1 MKNIDV
7 LIAELKEIPEFRN
20 FFSPQPI
27 EDLVESYKAFGQL
40 VPIHVSEDLEIING
54 YQMVDAIK
62 MAGGTTVIAQIIG
75 GKPHIH
81 LRITLNLYRQKTAED
96 EIRVIR
102 EIFKIFPKRQGQ
114 RCDNE
119 EPYDRAIK
127 ISSSLNGKWKNDVI
141 LNKLEYILNNDL
153 ENDVLSR
160 GIIGKGW
167 KVDTCHDFLKE
178 KMNVDVEKQYGFTH
192 KLMDGTYSV
201 AEVNKF
207 IDQRLALDTKHQYTF
222 VIPEKANFY
231 HMDCVKLAEMATY
244 ASKVGLIFTSIPY
257 WDLRTYK
264 EGLERELGHHDV
276 VVTQR
281 NVPKRTYKE
290 GLERELGQEETK
302 EEYAANVAAI
312 FDKLVPIHKD
322 SANVVINVGETYKD
336 GVAQG
341 IPFLIRD
348 YISTNTSLIYKDTL
362 IWSKKNPRPQGEKVK
377 RPVNSIEYL
386 LWFVVDPVKA
396 KYTMLTFPVQGKEAR
411 INGGCKDVAS
421 NGKVSKKSK
430 SITKDYGKLM
440 SHIYE
445 QDVENIIIT
454 SVGKNHDIFKISE
467 EGHPAPMSPMLPVT
481 LILMLSDENDL
492 VCDPFGGS
500 NVVGKCA
507 LLLNRRYLGAELS
520 KEYYNIG
527 CEMLLLGNQN
537 FDREGLNQI
546 NDTVNLNCENG
557 EKQGEYQKAA

>member
-1 MKNIDV
+1 MKNIEV
-7 LIAELKEIPEFRN
+7 LITELVEIPEFRN

-27 EDLVESYKAFGQL
+27 EDLVESYKTIGQL
-40 VPIHVSEDLEIING
+40 VPIHISPKKEIING
-54 YQMVDAIK
+54 HRMVDAIK
-62 MAGGTTVIAQIIG
+62 MAGGTTVLAQIIDG
-75 GKPHIH
+75 EPTLHM
-81 LRITLNLYRQKTAED
+81 RITLNLYRQKTTED

-102 EIFKIFPKRQGQ
+102 ETFKIFTKRQGK
-114 RCDNE
+114 RIEGE
-119 EPYDRAIK
+119 EPYDRAKK
-127 ISSSLNGKWKNDVI
+127 ISNSLNGKWKNDVI
-141 LNKLEYILNNDL
+141 QNKLEYILNNDL
-153 ENDVLSR
+153 ENDVLSK
-160 GIIGKGW
+160 GIVEKGW

-192 KLMDGTYSV
+192 KLIDGTLTI

-207 IDQRLALDTKHQYTF
+207 IDQRMALDSKHKYTF

-231 HMDCVKLAEMATY
+231 NMDCVKLAEMATY
-244 ASKVGLIFTSIPY
+244 TSKVGLLATSIPF

-264 EGLERELGHHDV
+264 EGE
-276 VVTQR
+276 
-281 NVPKRTYKE
+281 
-290 GLERELGQEETK
+290 ERELGQEETK
-302 EEYAANVAAI
+302 EEYAANIAAI
-312 FDKLVPIHKD
+312 FNRLCPILKE
-322 SANVVINVGETYKD
+322 SGNVIINVGETYRE

-348 YISTNTSLIYKDTL
+348 YISKNTSLIYKDTL

-396 KYTMLTFPVQGKEAR
+396 KYITLTFPVQGKEAR
-411 INGGCKDVAS
+411 ITGGCKDVAS
-421 NGKVSKKSK
+421 NGKVAKKSK
-430 SITKDYGKLM
+430 SISKDYGKLM

-454 SVGKNHDIFKISE
+454 SIGKNHDIFKISE

-481 LILMLSDENDL
+481 LTLMLSDEHDL

-507 LLLNRRYLGAELS
+507 LLLNRRYLGSELS
-520 KEYYNIG
+520 KEYFNIG

-537 FDREGLNQI
+537 YNREELDQVNDLVYI
-546 NDTVNLNCENG
+546 NHENG
-557 EKQGEYQKAA
+557 ELCTEYQRAA

>member
-1 MKNIDV
+1 MKNLNV
-7 LIAELKEIPEFRN
+7 LISELKEIPEFRD
-20 FFSPQPI
+20 FFCPQPI
-27 EDLVESYKAFGQL
+27 EDLVESYKTFGQL

-62 MAGGTTVIAQIIG
+62 MAGGTTVMAQIID
-75 GKPHIH
+75 GKPDIH
-81 LRITLNLYRQKTAED
+81 LRITLNLYRQKTTED
-96 EIRVIR
+96 QIRVIR
-102 EIFKIFPKRQGQ
+102 EVFKIFPKRQGQ
-114 RCDNE
+114 RCADE
-119 EPYDRAIK
+119 ETYDRARK
-127 ISSSLNGKWKNDVI
+127 ISNSLNGKWKNDVI

-153 ENDVLSR
+153 DNDVLSK
-160 GIIGKGW
+160 GIVGKGW

-192 KLMDGTYSV
+192 KLMDGTYTV

-231 HMDCVKLAEMATY
+231 NMDCVKLAEMATY
-244 ASKVGLIFTSIPY
+244 ASKVGLVYTSIPY
-257 WDLRTYK
+257 WALRTYK
-264 EGLERELGHHDV
+264 EG
-276 VVTQR
+276 Q
-281 NVPKRTYKE
+281 
-290 GLERELGQEETK
+290 ERELGQEETK
-302 EEYAANVAAI
+302 EEYAANIAAI
-312 FDKLVPIHKD
+312 FAKLVPILKE
-322 SANVVINVGETYKD
+322 SANVVINVGETYRD

-341 IPFLIRD
+341 IPFLIKD
-348 YISTNTSLIYKDTL
+348 YISKHTSLIYKDTL

-396 KYTMLTFPVQGKEAR
+396 KYITLTFPVDGKKAEVT
-411 INGGCKDVAS
+411 GGSKDVAS

-430 SITKDYGKLM
+430 SISKDYGKLM
-440 SHIYE
+440 SHLYE
-445 QDVENIIIT
+445 QEIENIIVT

-527 CEMLLLGNQN
+527 CEMLQLGNQN
-537 FDREGLNQI
+537 YDREGLDQI
-546 NDTVNLNCENG
+546 NDMVYINHEND
-557 EKQGEYQKAA
+557 EQETEYQKAA